1 MDVLS
6 VTDVHSVVTSLM
18 YFRLPPAQK
27 PSLLYS
33 TVGGAIGQIIPIP
46 SLSVSQM
53 AVRLQRRVEEVLNG
67 NEPVEGSLVPSYVP
81 TGLETLRRDLCSQ
94 YANLREST
102 QKRIQEECGMTDDE
116 IRKLLWFHRNDS

>member
-1 MDVLS
+1 MDVLC

-81 TGLETLRRDLCSQ
+81 TGLETLRC
-94 YANLREST
+94 RESLMGISVRSMRIYVSPH
-102 QKRIQEECGMTDDE
+102 KRGS
-116 IRKLLWFHRNDS
+116 RRNVE